1 MTKKGKWRLLVLAT
15 VLFFIGAGIYFFIL
29 PIQESKRLEQALIDR
44 FDWATR
50 YTPPADGFIPPQRV
64 ERFIR
69 VREAVQA
76 NCKTF
81 QGIMDSVIR
90 LESIESDQELS
101 AGEKTSEGF
110 DSMKKMFSAAPAFL
124 EFMDARN
131 NALLTEEMGLG
142 EYIYIYLA
150 AYGEQLAKEP
160 DGRYADQEEAY
171 LSPRA
176 RREYVRILGNQL
188 VALQVTQR
196 DAEAP
201 AALVTDL
208 QSEINAIED
217 GSHVA
222 PWPAGPPRGTRES
235 LASFR
240 ERLAALYCE
249 GIVRVEI
256 LQKNR
261 GLNLEG

>member
-1 MTKKGKWRLLVLAT
+1 MSKSRKWRLLALAT
-15 VLFFIGAGIYFFIL
+15 VLFFVGAGIYFFIL
-29 PIQESKRLEQALIDR
+29 PIQESKRLEQSLIDR

-50 YTPPADGFIPPQRV
+50 YTPPADGFIPSQRV

-81 QGIMDSVIR
+81 QDIMDSVIR
-90 LESIESDQELS
+90 LEGIESDQDMS
-101 AGEKTSEGF
+101 AGEKASEGF
-110 DSMKKMFSAAPAFL
+110 DSLKKMFSAAPAFL

-131 NALLTEEMGLG
+131 SALLAKEMGLG

-176 RREYVRILGNQL
+176 RGEYVRILGNQL
-188 VALQVTQR
+188 AALQVTQR
-196 DAEAP
+196 DTEAP
-201 AALVTDL
+201 AALAADL
-208 QSEINAIED
+208 QSEINAIEN

-235 LASFR
+235 LEPFR
-240 ERLAALYCE
+240 ERLSALYCE

>member
-1 MTKKGKWRLLVLAT
+1 
-15 VLFFIGAGIYFFIL
+15 
-29 PIQESKRLEQALIDR
+29 
-44 FDWATR
+44 
-50 YTPPADGFIPPQRV
+50 
-64 ERFIR
+64 
-69 VREAVQA
+69 
-76 NCKTF
+76 
-81 QGIMDSVIR
+81 MDSVIR

-222 PWPAGPPRGTRES
+222 PWPAGPPGGTRES